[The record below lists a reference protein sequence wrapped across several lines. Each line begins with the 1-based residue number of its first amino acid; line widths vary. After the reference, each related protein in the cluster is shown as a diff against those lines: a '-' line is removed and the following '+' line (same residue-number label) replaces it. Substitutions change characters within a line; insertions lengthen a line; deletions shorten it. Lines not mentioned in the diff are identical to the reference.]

1 MMFFGGDSFARFSDF
16 SNAQDGSFSRQGSA
30 DDVDTSKL
38 YETLEVSKEADAKEI
53 KKAYRKLAVV
63 HHPDKGGDEQK
74 FKEINA
80 AYELLSDPEKREK
93 YDKFGL
99 DSVANDG
106 ADGMQG
112 EDLFN
117 IFFSGRKRSQCPRRG
132 EDVNHPLKL
141 SLEDLYRSKTFK
153 LAVNRQV
160 LVEAP
165 KMCQTCD
172 GRGYVFDLRQIA
184 IGMVQQL
191 QRRCQDCGGE
201 GYRCK
206 TEMERKIL
214 EVHVEKGMQHKE
226 RIVFQ
231 RMADERPGMEAGNVN
246 FIVHEIE
253 HNYFKRKGADLLIRK
268 TLSLNEAICGFE
280 WKITHLD
287 NRNVVIKSKAG
298 EIIRA
303 LAEGGRPFVKILSG
317 EGMPSKGN
325 PFVKGDLYVIFNVEF
340 PKDNELDSEVV
351 KSLRKT
357 LPNPSMQV
365 EYDSETTEIMHLN
378 HADIR
383 NFGKGGA
390 AENSAYED
398 ENRSQPIQCQQS

>member
-1 MMFFGGDSFARFSDF
+1 
-16 SNAQDGSFSRQGSA
+16 
-30 DDVDTSKL
+30 
-38 YETLEVSKEADAKEI
+38 
-53 KKAYRKLAVV
+53 
-63 HHPDKGGDEQK
+63 
-74 FKEINA
+74 
-80 AYELLSDPEKREK
+80 
-93 YDKFGL
+93 
-99 DSVANDG
+99 
-106 ADGMQG
+106 MQG